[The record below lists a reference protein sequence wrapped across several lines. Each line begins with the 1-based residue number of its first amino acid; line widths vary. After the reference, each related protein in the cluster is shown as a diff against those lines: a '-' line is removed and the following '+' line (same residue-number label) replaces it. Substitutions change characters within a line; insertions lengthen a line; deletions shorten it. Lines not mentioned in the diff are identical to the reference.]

1 MSSTAAVPLHPLR
14 LARPAPGCAHMG
26 TFVKTPA
33 PHVIEIL
40 ALAQLDFVVVD
51 AEHAAFDRRDIDLMV
66 LAGRASGLPVVVR
79 VPNGEAST
87 LLSALD
93 LGAAGLVLPHVDAA
107 EQARTLVAHARYRGG
122 LRGFSSSPRSSGY
135 GSYGMKSALAQGDG
149 ALLLCQIESGPAVE
163 AAGAI
168 ARVDGVDGL
177 FIGRA
182 DLALSMGFDDTSAAA
197 VEEAVDHVIRVTRAA
212 GKTVAMA
219 VGSIAE
225 RDRFA
230 ARGADWF
237 VVSTDQGLLR
247 QAAVGMFGARQAA
260 P

>member
-1 MSSTAAVPLHPLR
+1 MSVNAALWPLPR
-14 LARPAPGCAHMG
+14 LLRPAPGCSHVG

-33 PHVIEIL
+33 THVIEIL

-93 LGAAGLVLPHVDAA
+93 LGAAGLVLPHVETAD
-107 EQARTLVAHARYRGG
+107 QARSLVADARYHGGRRGY
-122 LRGFSSSPRSSGY
+122 SSSPRSAGY
-135 GSYGMKSALAQGDG
+135 GSFGMKTALARGDH
-149 ALLLCQIESGPAVE
+149 AMLLCQIESGPAVQ
-163 AAGAI
+163 AAAAI
-168 ARVDGVDGL
+168 ARVDGVDAL

-182 DLALSMGFDDTSAAA
+182 DLALSMGYDDTAVAA
-197 VEEAVDHVIRVTRAA
+197 VEDAVDHIIKVTKAA

-219 VGSIAE
+219 VGSMAE
-225 RDRFA
+225 RDRYA

-247 QAAVGMFGARQAA
+247 QAALAMFGARHAA
-260 P
+260 G